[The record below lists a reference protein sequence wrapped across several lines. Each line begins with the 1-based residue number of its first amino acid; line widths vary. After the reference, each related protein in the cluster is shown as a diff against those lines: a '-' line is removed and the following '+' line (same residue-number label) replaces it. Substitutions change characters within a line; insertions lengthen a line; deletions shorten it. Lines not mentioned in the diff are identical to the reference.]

1 MDKQIIKNII
11 IEKQLAI
18 PNYRLTH
25 RDFVFGKQ
33 SNYILV
39 GLRRAGKSYLLY
51 QDIQDRI
58 EGGEISESI
67 SWVSWLCH
75 HPRLSNRDRSG
86 RTDHRSGADME
97 MVAEVIRRASKGM

>member
-11 IEKQLAI
+11 VEKQVAI
-18 PNYRLTH
+18 PNYKLTH
-25 RDFVFGKQ
+25 RDFLFGRK

-58 EGGEISESI
+58 KDGEISAQ
-67 SWVSWLCH
+67 
-75 HPRLSNRDRSG
+75 G
-86 RTDHRSGADME
+86 
-97 MVAEVIRRASKGM
+97 